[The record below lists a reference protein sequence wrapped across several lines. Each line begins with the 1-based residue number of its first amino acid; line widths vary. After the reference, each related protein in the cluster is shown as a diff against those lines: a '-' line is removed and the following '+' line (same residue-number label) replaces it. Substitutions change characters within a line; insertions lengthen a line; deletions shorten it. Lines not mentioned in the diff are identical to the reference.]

1 MAQFKID
8 QDYTIEVTEDNF
20 TLRHKDKSYPYKT
33 LKLVLQ
39 QYLSLALDEDNF
51 DSVFKNAE
59 TVETK
64 IKRQFK
70 KK

>member
-1 MAQFKID
+1 MVPFKID
-8 QDYTIEVTEDNF
+8 TNYTIEVTEDSF
-20 TLRHKDKSYPYKT
+20 TLRHKEKTYEHKS
-33 LKLVLQ
+33 LKDVLQ
-39 QYLSLALDEDNF
+39 QYISLALDEDNF
-51 DSVFKNAE
+51 DRIFKNAE

>member
-1 MAQFKID
+1 MAKFKID
-8 QDYTIEVTEDNF
+8 QDYTIEVTEDGF
-20 TLRHKDKSYPYKT
+20 TLNDKHSYKT

-39 QYLSLALDEDNF
+39 QYISLALDDNNF
-51 DSVFKNAE
+51 ERVFKNAE

-70 KK
+70 